1 MSIHKTKKSLKK
13 TQLFFRCVFMSFYGL
28 KMWRKTLKIGV
39 FRGVLA
45 VGNDICRLSVKKTRQ
60 KPVFNGFRAF

>member
-1 MSIHKTKKSLKK
+1 
-13 TQLFFRCVFMSFYGL
+13 MSFYGL

-45 VGNDICRLSVKKTRQ
+45 VGNDICRLSVKRRVRSPFLTVLGLSDANLRR
-60 KPVFNGFRAF
+60 FFRLLSADYGFYQV

>member
-1 MSIHKTKKSLKK
+1 
-13 TQLFFRCVFMSFYGL
+13 MSFYGL

-60 KPVFNGFRAF
+60 KPDFNDFRLF